1 MAHDSNQEQS
11 SSGKGGL
18 RTMPFII
25 ANEVL
30 EKISSSGLQSNMVIY
45 LTREYHMGNAA
56 AAVIMLSWGALSN
69 ITPIF
74 GAFLSDSYLGRF
86 RTIAFATISCF
97 VGLTLMWL
105 TAMIPGAKPQPDSPA
120 TPHQMFLLFL
130 ALAFSS
136 IGSAGVRPCSIPF
149 GADQFTDGNTSDR
162 ERTLRVYFNCYY
174 ASVGLSFIFAS
185 TVVVYVQDRFGW
197 KVGFAVPVALIV
209 ASASMFLAGSPM
221 YVKVRSRG
229 STLTGFG
236 RVVVAA
242 VKNRNVDLEKLD
254 LAFGYEQGSSEV
266 FLMPSD
272 KLRFLNRACIRRY
285 AGEPRVCTV
294 EQVEDLKSVIGVL
307 PLWSAGIMVSLV
319 MSQQFGPLQAEAM
332 NRRLGGRFTIPAGSF
347 SVFQLLTMT
356 LLSACYDSYIL
367 PAVSKLSG
375 RPARLTLKQRMGI
388 GVLISTASTA
398 VAALVEAKRRRTEEN
413 RMSALW
419 LVPQYALVGL
429 AEAFSVIGQVEFFY
443 VALPRTMSS
452 YAVALWTLG
461 LGVSNLIGTALVKA
475 VQAATARGGR
485 PGWLATDLDEGHY
498 DYYYWVL
505 TAMGVVD
512 FFYFL
517 VCIWAYGEEVR
528 KKPWEVEGEALVEE
542 QSD

>member
-1 MAHDSNQEQS
+1 MWV
-11 SSGKGGL
+11 KLRGL
-18 RTMPFII
+18 KCNFLTFQNRIKK
-25 ANEVL
+25 EG
-30 EKISSSGLQSNMVIY
+30 EKIRGLIRS
-45 LTREYHMGNAA
+45 
-56 AAVIMLSWGALSN
+56 
-69 ITPIF
+69 
-74 GAFLSDSYLGRF
+74 FLR
-86 RTIAFATISCF
+86 
-97 VGLTLMWL
+97 
-105 TAMIPGAKPQPDSPA
+105 
-120 TPHQMFLLFL
+120 
-130 ALAFSS
+130 
-136 IGSAGVRPCSIPF
+136 
-149 GADQFTDGNTSDR
+149 
-162 ERTLRVYFNCYY
+162 
-174 ASVGLSFIFAS
+174 
-185 TVVVYVQDRFGW
+185 
-197 KVGFAVPVALIV
+197 
-209 ASASMFLAGSPM
+209 
-221 YVKVRSRG
+221 
-229 STLTGFG
+229 
-236 RVVVAA
+236 
-242 VKNRNVDLEKLD
+242 
-254 LAFGYEQGSSEV
+254 
-266 FLMPSD
+266 
-272 KLRFLNRACIRRY
+272 RFLNRACIRRY

-332 NRRLGGRFTIPAGSF
+332 NRRLVSRFAIPAASF

-356 LLSACYDSYIL
+356 LLSGCYDSYIL

-375 RPARLTLKQRMGI
+375 RSARLTLKQRMGI

-398 VAALVEAKRRRTEEN
+398 VAALVEAKRRRKAAE

-461 LGVSNLIGTALVKA
+461 LGVSNLVGTAVVNA

-485 PGWLATDLDEGHY
+485 AGWLATDLDEGHY

-517 VCIWAYGEEVR
+517 VCSWAYGEEVR

-542 QSD
+542 HSDSLTDEMQQH